1 MAAPQLA
8 PCASSGRAWRL
19 WAAWHSQDEAQ
30 PQGAPPPPRVL
41 GRAASKGRSPVTLPL
56 TLQARCILY
65 GERDGAVPTRA
76 EAEVEAEVEHFVA
89 AFGAQAA
96 VYWGGGDAL
105 SEPALCVHARAD
117 LPGQQVTCLQ

>member
-1 MAAPQLA
+1 M
-8 PCASSGRAWRL
+8 
-19 WAAWHSQDEAQ
+19 
-30 PQGAPPPPRVL
+30 
-41 GRAASKGRSPVTLPL
+41 

-65 GERDGAVPTRA
+65 GERDGAVPTRAEAEVEAASEAAA